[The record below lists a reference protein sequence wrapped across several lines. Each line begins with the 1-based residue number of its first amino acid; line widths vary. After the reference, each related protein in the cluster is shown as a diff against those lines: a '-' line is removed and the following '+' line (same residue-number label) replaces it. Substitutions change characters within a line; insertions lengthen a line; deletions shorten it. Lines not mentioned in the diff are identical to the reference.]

1 MKISIKTTLIIA
13 FSCMLLAYLYSHI
26 SIQKE
31 YKTRKVV
38 EKVIVGKY
46 RPQYYILFEEDGTIT
61 EREVSAQNYIYYQ
74 KGSTYSV
81 ESTVIVWK

>member
-13 FSCMLLAYLYSHI
+13 FFCMLLAYLYSHI

-38 EKVIVGKY
+38 EKVIVGRY
-46 RPQYYILFEEDGTIT
+46 QPHYYILFEEDGTIT